1 MPNQSVPLNRP
12 IAASSVASPASIP
25 SIGFGAAVTQG
36 FSNYIAF
43 SGRARRAEYWYWTL
57 FTLLLNLA
65 ILLVVP
71 RLFGASMASSL
82 YMLASV
88 GLLLPSFGVLIR
100 RLHDTDRSGW
110 WCLLPLTV
118 IGSLVLLVW
127 LCQEGTQDAN
137 RFGPRTT

>member
-1 MPNQSVPLNRP
+1 M
-12 IAASSVASPASIP
+12 AASSMGSAAVVP
-25 SIGFGAAVTQG
+25 SMGFGAAVAAG

-57 FTLLLNLA
+57 FTLLLNVA
-65 ILLVVP
+65 ILVAGG
-71 RLFGASMASSL
+71 RLLGPTMASTL
-82 YMLASV
+82 YMVASL

-110 WCLLPLTV
+110 WCLLPITI

-127 LCQEGTQDAN
+127 LCQEGTQGNN